1 MPSGYALIPQVSF
14 YVCCLVCIMKKRI
27 THSCLATPIDKITR
41 SIEGRVDGVS
51 HSTIVV
57 SINTS
62 NSNLLLP
69 AESWKFDWSSELL
82 NSKRAVYGLVLE
94 DDASR
99 IQGLMSVER
108 KADHIHVHLLE
119 SGMQNIRK
127 RKEYLGVPGNLIAF
141 ACLQAIALGL
151 DGSVAFYAKTGLIN
165 HYSEMLRA
173 KYIGGQLMVIYP
185 EDALFLIA
193 RYKPKLQ

>member
-1 MPSGYALIPQVSF
+1 
-14 YVCCLVCIMKKRI
+14 MKKRNKP
-27 THSCLATPIDKITR
+27 TCLEIPIDKITR

-51 HSTIVV
+51 YPTIVV
-57 SINTS
+57 LIHTS

-69 AESWKFDWSSELL
+69 AENWKFDWTSELL

-94 DDASR
+94 NDASL

-108 KADHIHVHLLE
+108 KADHIHIHLLE
-119 SGMQNIRK
+119 SGIQNIGK

-141 ACLQAIALGL
+141 ACLQAIEYGM
-151 DGSVAFYAKTGLIN
+151 DGSVSFYAKTGLIK

-173 KYIGGQLMVIYP
+173 KYIGGQLMIIYP